1 MDTKIQELTDKIYKE
16 GVEKGN
22 EEAGR
27 IIAEANA
34 QKDTILK
41 DAEAEAK
48 RIVAAAE
55 KQAAELKKNT
65 EAELKL
71 FATQSVEA
79 LKSEVTNLITGDI
92 ASSNVKAALMDP
104 AYMQKVIL
112 ELVKS
117 WPANEFLTI
126 QASDSDGLKAYFEA
140 NAKGLLEKGYK
151 IEKVS
156 GKKASFSIIPADGSY
171 KVTFGEDE
179 FIEFFKEF
187 LEAGAL
193 SIRRFPNGMQQMIHI
208 PAYTQ
213 LIEWVVH
220 LTEDFRK
227 VFASL
232 RAIFKAPSGI
242 FQLYHRGPGR
252 KQAFARKAQ
261 QKFLHH
267 AHHGVQHLLAG
278 YREFPCAI
286 NCRIVDHMEHV
297 CLCTQRAGKFIFLRP
312 ARKHVISRQ
321 VTIIAANTF
330 FPVLPLYKLT
340 VMQLVQKTCGV

>member
-41 DAEAEAK
+41 DAEA
-48 RIVAAAE
+48 
-55 KQAAELKKNT
+55 
-65 EAELKL
+65 
-71 FATQSVEA
+71 
-79 LKSEVTNLITGDI
+79 
-92 ASSNVKAALMDP
+92 MDP

-126 QASDSDGLKAYFEA
+126 QASDAEGLKAYFEA

-187 LEAGAL
+187 L
-193 SIRRFPNGMQQMIHI
+193 
-208 PAYTQ
+208 
-213 LIEWVVH
+213 
-220 LTEDFRK
+220 
-227 VFASL
+227 
-232 RAIFKAPSGI
+232 
-242 FQLYHRGPGR
+242 
-252 KQAFARKAQ
+252 
-261 QKFLHH
+261 
-267 AHHGVQHLLAG
+267 
-278 YREFPCAI
+278 
-286 NCRIVDHMEHV
+286 
-297 CLCTQRAGKFIFLRP
+297 RP
-312 ARKHVISRQ
+312 
-321 VTIIAANTF
+321 
-330 FPVLPLYKLT
+330 
-340 VMQLVQKTCGV
+340 QLVEMLF

>member
-55 KQAAELKKNT
+55 KQ

-187 LEAGAL
+187 L
-193 SIRRFPNGMQQMIHI
+193 
-208 PAYTQ
+208 
-213 LIEWVVH
+213 
-220 LTEDFRK
+220 
-227 VFASL
+227 
-232 RAIFKAPSGI
+232 
-242 FQLYHRGPGR
+242 
-252 KQAFARKAQ
+252 
-261 QKFLHH
+261 
-267 AHHGVQHLLAG
+267 
-278 YREFPCAI
+278 
-286 NCRIVDHMEHV
+286 
-297 CLCTQRAGKFIFLRP
+297 RP
-312 ARKHVISRQ
+312 
-321 VTIIAANTF
+321 
-330 FPVLPLYKLT
+330 
-340 VMQLVQKTCGV
+340 QLVEMLF

>member
-104 AYMQKVIL
+104 AYMQKVI
-112 ELVKS
+112 
-117 WPANEFLTI
+117 

-187 LEAGAL
+187 L
-193 SIRRFPNGMQQMIHI
+193 
-208 PAYTQ
+208 
-213 LIEWVVH
+213 
-220 LTEDFRK
+220 
-227 VFASL
+227 
-232 RAIFKAPSGI
+232 
-242 FQLYHRGPGR
+242 
-252 KQAFARKAQ
+252 
-261 QKFLHH
+261 
-267 AHHGVQHLLAG
+267 
-278 YREFPCAI
+278 
-286 NCRIVDHMEHV
+286 
-297 CLCTQRAGKFIFLRP
+297 RP
-312 ARKHVISRQ
+312 
-321 VTIIAANTF
+321 
-330 FPVLPLYKLT
+330 
-340 VMQLVQKTCGV
+340 QLVEMLF

>member
-48 RIVAAAE
+48 RIVAAG
-55 KQAAELKKNT
+55 ELKKNT

-187 LEAGAL
+187 L
-193 SIRRFPNGMQQMIHI
+193 
-208 PAYTQ
+208 
-213 LIEWVVH
+213 
-220 LTEDFRK
+220 
-227 VFASL
+227 
-232 RAIFKAPSGI
+232 
-242 FQLYHRGPGR
+242 
-252 KQAFARKAQ
+252 
-261 QKFLHH
+261 
-267 AHHGVQHLLAG
+267 
-278 YREFPCAI
+278 
-286 NCRIVDHMEHV
+286 
-297 CLCTQRAGKFIFLRP
+297 RP
-312 ARKHVISRQ
+312 
-321 VTIIAANTF
+321 
-330 FPVLPLYKLT
+330 
-340 VMQLVQKTCGV
+340 QLVEMLF

>member
-48 RIVAAAE
+48 RIVA
-55 KQAAELKKNT
+55 AAELKKNT

-187 LEAGAL
+187 L
-193 SIRRFPNGMQQMIHI
+193 
-208 PAYTQ
+208 
-213 LIEWVVH
+213 
-220 LTEDFRK
+220 
-227 VFASL
+227 
-232 RAIFKAPSGI
+232 
-242 FQLYHRGPGR
+242 
-252 KQAFARKAQ
+252 
-261 QKFLHH
+261 
-267 AHHGVQHLLAG
+267 
-278 YREFPCAI
+278 
-286 NCRIVDHMEHV
+286 
-297 CLCTQRAGKFIFLRP
+297 RP
-312 ARKHVISRQ
+312 
-321 VTIIAANTF
+321 
-330 FPVLPLYKLT
+330 
-340 VMQLVQKTCGV
+340 QLVEMLF

>member
-48 RIVAAAE
+48 RIVE
-55 KQAAELKKNT
+55 AAELKKNT

-187 LEAGAL
+187 L
-193 SIRRFPNGMQQMIHI
+193 
-208 PAYTQ
+208 
-213 LIEWVVH
+213 
-220 LTEDFRK
+220 
-227 VFASL
+227 
-232 RAIFKAPSGI
+232 
-242 FQLYHRGPGR
+242 
-252 KQAFARKAQ
+252 
-261 QKFLHH
+261 
-267 AHHGVQHLLAG
+267 
-278 YREFPCAI
+278 
-286 NCRIVDHMEHV
+286 
-297 CLCTQRAGKFIFLRP
+297 RP
-312 ARKHVISRQ
+312 
-321 VTIIAANTF
+321 
-330 FPVLPLYKLT
+330 
-340 VMQLVQKTCGV
+340 QLVEMLF